1 MSSRPRCHVVEEII
15 NTQAAISCTTLGR
28 LQHVF
33 QLPATRSL
41 NTQALSKQTKSAT
54 PYFFARALVRFEA
67 AAIELLL
74 ALRAPQFLLPA
85 SFLKLG
91 ARRFA
96 RFVQLRR
103 LNNRAGACQHIP
115 LGELLERFG
124 GIPVV
129 SDRLA
134 QRLYDGEC
142 RHKEETKT

>member
-1 MSSRPRCHVVEEII
+1 M
-15 NTQAAISCTTLGR
+15 
-28 LQHVF
+28 
-33 QLPATRSL
+33 
-41 NTQALSKQTKSAT
+41 
-54 PYFFARALVRFEA
+54 ARALVRFEA

-142 RHKEETKT
+142 RKKEETKT